1 MASRQRVDSGVHG
14 GNRATFEDIE
24 SLYAVVGPVMRAIA
38 TAAGPTCEV
47 VLHDL
52 SRRDLQ
58 HTIYAIENGHVT
70 GRSVGGPSTSLGLE
84 VRQNEAADHDRY
96 GYSGRTSDGRELHCS
111 STYYRNAVGHV
122 IAAFCINID
131 LTGVQQAQAAIAALL
146 PAAAPAPSGDE
157 IIAPD
162 IRTVLDSMLD
172 DAIHAVGKPTALMD
186 KNDRVTVFRLL
197 EARGAFHIKRAVDQT
212 AKRLGISKVTAYG
225 YLEQVRNP

>member
-1 MASRQRVDSGVHG
+1 MTSRQTLGDRRPG
-14 GNRATFEDIE
+14 GHPATFEDIE
-24 SLYAVVGPVMRAIA
+24 SLHAVLGPVMRAIA

-84 VRQNEAADHDRY
+84 VRQNEAADHDKFGY
-96 GYSGRTSDGRELHCS
+96 GGRTSDGRELHCS
-111 STYYRNAVGHV
+111 STYYRNAIGHV

-131 LTGVQQAQAAIAALL
+131 LTGVQHAQAAIAALL
-146 PAAAPAPSGDE
+146 PAPPQAPSGDE

-172 DAIHAVGKPTALMD
+172 DAVQSVGKPTALMD

-197 EARGAFHIKRAVDQT
+197 EQRGAFHIKRAVDQT
-212 AKRLGISKVTAYG
+212 ARRLGISKVTAYG

>member
-1 MASRQRVDSGVHG
+1 MAGRQALDGSAIGAR
-14 GNRATFEDIE
+14 RATFEDIE

-38 TAAGPTCEV
+38 TAAGPACEV

-84 VRQNEAADHDRY
+84 VRQNEEADHDKFGY
-96 GYSGRTSDGRELHCS
+96 GGRTPDGRELHCS
-111 STYYRNAVGHV
+111 STYYRNAAGHV

-131 LTGVQQAQAAIAALL
+131 LTGVQHAQAAIAALL
-146 PAAAPAPSGDE
+146 PAPPQVPSGDE

-172 DAIHAVGKPTALMD
+172 DAIASVGKPTALMD
-186 KNDRVTVFRLL
+186 KSDRVEVFRLL
-197 EARGAFHIKRAVDQT
+197 ESRGAFHIKRAVDQT